1 MSILIISSHPNLTQ
15 SVANQTI
22 LNQLKKLLPTA
33 EFVYLDT
40 QYPDFRIDVAAE
52 QNRLMQA
59 DTIVLQFPFY
69 WYSYPALLKKRHI
82 GQNSWSFCT
91 LCLYRTK

>member
-15 SVANQTI
+15 SVVNQTI
-22 LNQLKKLLPTA
+22 LEHLKTLLPTA
-33 EFVYLDT
+33 EFVHLDS
-40 QYPDFRIDVAAE
+40 QYPDFCIDVAAE

-69 WYSYPALLKKRHI
+69 WYSYPALLKKWGGR
-82 GQNSWSFCT
+82 GVCVWLRARFNG
-91 LCLYRTK
+91 R

>member
-22 LNQLKKLLPTA
+22 LEHLKTLLPTA
-33 EFVYLDT
+33 EFVHLDS
-40 QYPDFRIDVAAE
+40 QYPDFRIDGAVE

-59 DTIVLQFPFY
+59 GYHCVAIFVLLVQLPSVAEKMGGRGVCI
-69 WYSYPALLKKRHI
+69 WL
-82 GQNSWSFCT
+82 
-91 LCLYRTK
+91 RTRFNGR